1 MANATDVPAE
11 DIAKLRGIITQYF
24 SSRALYAA
32 AALDVAGALTG
43 GAKTIDELARATGTH
58 APSLYRVLRVLA
70 SSGIFADGGDGRISN
85 TPLSELLRADAP
97 GSLRDLVLLFGD
109 ETSWRSWEGIL
120 HAVRTG
126 EAPFEHLYGEKFFDY
141 LQGHPDTAA
150 MFDRAMVSATSTTN
164 AAVIEAYDFSGLGTL
179 VDVAGGVGSAL
190 CSILNATPGLHGI
203 VFDLPHVGERAR
215 AYIAEQG
222 LAERCD
228 FVGGSFFESVPPGAD
243 AYFMKHILHDWGD
256 AECTRILAACRN
268 AMGTK
273 ARLLICERIVPEGN
287 EPSSAKLT
295 DLHMMMT
302 NHGGRERTGK
312 EYRALLATAGF
323 KVARVIPTST
333 PWSVIEA
340 KPANPDQAKGER

>member
-1 MANATDVPAE
+1 MAKAADVPAE
-11 DIAKLRGIITQYF
+11 DIARLRELITQYF

-32 AALDVAGALTG
+32 AALDVAGALAG
-43 GAKTIDELARATGTH
+43 GAKNIDDLASATGTH

-70 SSGIFADGGDGRISN
+70 SSGIFAEGDDRRIAN
-85 TPLSELLRADAP
+85 TPLSDLLRADVP

-150 MFDRAMVSATSTTN
+150 MFDRAMASASSTTN
-164 AAVIEAYDFSGLGTL
+164 AAVVEAYDFSGLGTL

-190 CSILNATPGLHGI
+190 CSILSATPGLRGI
-203 VFDLPHVGERAR
+203 VFDLPHVAERAR
-215 AYIAEQG
+215 AFIAAQG
-222 LAERCD
+222 LADRCE
-228 FVGGSFFESVPPGAD
+228 FVGGSFFESVPPGGN

-256 AECTRILAACRN
+256 EECARILAACRK
-268 AMGTK
+268 AMGEK

-287 EPSSAKLT
+287 EPSSAKLI
-295 DLHMMMT
+295 DLHMLMT
-302 NHGGRERTGK
+302 NHGGRERTEK
-312 EYRALLATAGF
+312 EYRALLAAAGF
-323 KVARVIPTST
+323 KVERVIPTRT

-340 KPANPDQAKGER
+340 KPGI

>member
-1 MANATDVPAE
+1 MANASDVPAG
-11 DIAKLRGIITQYF
+11 DIARLRGLITQYF

-32 AALDVAGALTG
+32 AVLDVAGALAG
-43 GAKTIDELARATGTH
+43 GAKNIDDLASATGTH

-70 SSGIFADGGDGRISN
+70 SSGIFAERDDGRISN
-85 TPLSELLRADAP
+85 TPLSELLRTDVP

-150 MFDRAMVSATSTTN
+150 MFDRAMASASSTTN

-190 CSILNATPGLHGI
+190 CSILKATPGLRGI
-203 VFDLPHVGERAR
+203 VFDLPHVGERAQ
-215 AYIAEQG
+215 AFIVAQG
-222 LAERCD
+222 LVDRCE
-228 FVGGSFFESVPPGAD
+228 FTGGSFFDTVPSGAD

-256 AECTRILAACRN
+256 EPCTKILASCRKGMD
-268 AMGTK
+268 AR
-273 ARLLICERIVPEGN
+273 ARLLICERIVPTGN
-287 EPSSAKLT
+287 GPSSAKLI
-295 DLHMMMT
+295 DLHMMMV
-302 NHGGRERTGK
+302 NHGGRERTEQ
-312 EYRALLATAGF
+312 EYRVLLATAGF
-323 KVARVIPTST
+323 KLDRVIPTGT

-340 KPANPDQAKGER
+340 TKKGKR